1 MTEPD
6 RPPRRERRAGRV
18 PGAIAIAALGWSVGT
33 AAGPA
38 VSAGE
43 AGIAVEDTVEYFTPT
58 GPLARLDLAP
68 YGDLRLR
75 DDFVHARPGATADL
89 HVQPAALRAGLA
101 WLPPRTGLRLEAGLR
116 AALSS
121 DRNRDP
127 WVVFRNETPD
137 TVEWDRAQLQWTSPA
152 GDRVL
157 GGKTR
162 LPLRLSEMLWDD
174 DLRPVGAGAVVRLG
188 WFRTDAL
195 GLALGWFNRSRLGED
210 GRLGAGQLSVRVR
223 GDADTEA
230 EATLSYLRFDHLD
243 VLARRGLARQN
254 ATVATAQGPA
264 YVADF
269 EPIDLQIAGHARIG
283 PVPVTARL
291 DLIRNLGFDRD
302 RDGARARLALG
313 GGSARSGLEVG
324 WVYQRIEREALP
336 GAFNSDDWWFHTRM
350 RGHHAWLQVGTD
362 RPASIRVAGFIERRD
377 DVSHD
382 TRRLTAE
389 LRLRLPEL

>member
-1 MTEPD
+1 MTEPG
-6 RPPRRERRAGRV
+6 RRCCARRLT
-18 PGAIAIAALGWSVGT
+18 GAIAIAALAWSVPA

-38 VSAGE
+38 V
-43 AGIAVEDTVEYFTPT
+43 EDTVQFFTPT
-58 GPLARLDLAP
+58 GPLGRLNLAP

-75 DDFVHARPGATADL
+75 DDWVHARPGATADL
-89 HVQPAALRAGLA
+89 RVQPAALRAGLA

-121 DRNRDP
+121 ERNEDT
-127 WVVFRNETPD
+127 WVVFRNQTPD

-152 GDRVL
+152 GDLVL

-162 LPLRLSEMLWDD
+162 LPFRLSEMLWDD
-174 DLRPVGAGAVVRLG
+174 DLRPVGVGAVARLG

-195 GLALGWFNRSRLGED
+195 RLAGGWFNRSRLGED
-210 GRLGAGQLSVRVR
+210 GRFGAGQLSVRVR
-223 GDADTEA
+223 GEASAEA
-230 EATLSYLRFDHLD
+230 EATLSYLRFDQLD
-243 VLARRGLARQN
+243 MLARRGLARQN
-254 ATVATAQGPA
+254 ATVATPPGPA
-264 YVADF
+264 FVADF
-269 EPIDLQIAGHARIG
+269 QPIDLQLAGHARIG

-302 RDGARARLALG
+302 RDGARLRLALG
-313 GGSARSGLEVG
+313 GGSVPSGVEAG

-350 RGHHAWLQVGTD
+350 RGQQAWLQIGTD
-362 RPASIRVAGFIERRD
+362 RPASVRLAGFIERRD
-377 DVSHD
+377 DLSHD

-389 LRLRLPEL
+389 LKLRLPEP